1 MLTRKFGRKKA
12 HRNHMLRNL
21 AASVILHEQVETT
34 EAKAKEIKKLV
45 DTSIT
50 TAKKQTLAAR
60 RQLEALYF
68 DSAVAEKLYETL
80 AKRFAARNGG
90 YTQSFRT
97 GTRHGDGVSKMIISL
112 IAEEKKEE
120 VKAPAKSK
128 KAIKT
133 ETASE
138 AEVTEAV
145 EAPEATDA
153 K

>member
-21 AASVILHEQVETT
+21 AASVILHEKVETT

-60 RQLEALYF
+60 RQLEALFF
-68 DSAVAEKLYETL
+68 DSAVAEKLYEDL
-80 AKRFAARNGG
+80 AKRFATRPGG
-90 YTQSFRT
+90 YTQTFKT
-97 GTRHGDGVSKMIISL
+97 GVRHGDGVSKMLVTL
-112 IAEEKKEE
+112 IAPDQKEE
-120 VKAPAKSK
+120 VTKAPAKAK
-128 KAIKT
+128 KTVKAD
-133 ETASE
+133 
-138 AEVTEAV
+138 EAV
-145 EAPEATDA
+145 AEPVVAETPEATDD